1 MFLFPNISKDSQC
14 YHAKMP
20 IFVPSSNI
28 NCNFLLF
35 FSQFPKGLKCQNLF
49 FPLCCLTLV
58 CFRTAR
64 TRMAVATPEELCM
77 AVIAPDVDLAQCVT
91 GAVVVDHPG
100 GPLDRGGG
108 SQMIFF
114 VYVLHFLKVFP
125 FSFFE
130 FCWGNF
136 WTNND
141 SSFCFQISQ
150 PPEIL
155 LVCCLFS

>member
-1 MFLFPNISKDSQC
+1 MAYGTYTHTHTWDKYKWHIIYSTFFLKYIRNVSEVFLFPNISKDSQC

-108 SQMIFF
+108 RKCFF
-114 VYVLHFLKVFP
+114 VCM
-125 FSFFE
+125 
-130 FCWGNF
+130 FCIF
-136 WTNND
+136 
-141 SSFCFQISQ
+141 
-150 PPEIL
+150 
-155 LVCCLFS
+155 